1 MRNNPKI
8 LILTAAYGNGHLQV
22 SHSLQQT
29 CISKGIKDVTICNLY
44 SESHPAVTEVTEKL
58 YKKSF
63 TVGKQMYRLFYYG
76 TNKVYDKKLWR
87 WYAYYGLNRLSLLI
101 DEIQPDILINTFPI
115 HAVPEFRKKTGIFIP
130 TFTILTDFCLHRLWL
145 HSEVDK
151 YYVATPSLKEEL
163 LKLNIHD
170 KKIMVSGI
178 PIRSNF
184 EYHPPLEPIIEKYK
198 VDRNTKLLLILAG
211 AHGVLK
217 DIYKICED
225 ILSTTNYQILVVCGN
240 NKMLQKEL
248 EAFESLHPAKFQSH
262 GFVERIDELF
272 RIADCIVTKP
282 GGITLS
288 EICAIGTPV
297 ILYKPVPGQEK
308 ENAFFFQEKVA
319 AILVEKKE
327 RLLEAVI
334 MLLED
339 PKLQQ
344 VIKDSLQNLHLP
356 YASNTIIDD
365 VIEESEK
372 ISLDCAWRKSV

>member
-1 MRNNPKI
+1 MHNNPKI

-22 SHSLQQT
+22 AHSLQQT
-29 CISKGIKDVTICNLY
+29 CISKGITDVTICNLY
-44 SESHPAVTEVTEKL
+44 SESHPVVTEVTEKL

-76 TNKVYDKKLWR
+76 TNKVYDKKLWG

-101 DEIQPDILINTFPI
+101 DEMQPDILINTFPI
-115 HAVPEFRKKTGIFIP
+115 HAVPEFRKKTGIVIP

-198 VDRNTKLLLILAG
+198 IDRNTKLLLILAG

-248 EAFESLHPAKFQSH
+248 KAFESLHPAKFQSH
-262 GFVERIDELF
+262 GFVERIDELY

-308 ENAFFFQEKVA
+308 ENAFFFQEESA
-319 AILVEKKE
+319 AIMVEKKD
-327 RLLEAVI
+327 RLLEAVY

-339 PKLQQ
+339 NNLQQ
-344 VIKDSLQNLHLP
+344 VMKGSLQNLHLP
-356 YASNTIIDD
+356 YASNTIIND
-365 VIEESEK
+365 ILEESEK
-372 ISLDCAWRKSV
+372 IVHDCAWRKTV